1 MITWR
6 GAPQMTGQASGALKV
21 DARRAL
27 RCAKNAI
34 VHANYANGC
43 AVMLAWRRCDTAFR
57 VTWCRRF
64 LGRVRRRNDKNDK
77 AGLRLRARRV
87 GLKILNWR
95 QGGRTCFSARSLH
108 FSRDV
113 VSQIPPPRSASE

>member
-1 MITWR
+1 MITLR
-6 GAPQMTGQASGALKV
+6 GAPQTTGRASGALNV

-64 LGRVRRRNDKNDK
+64 LGRVRRRNDKND
-77 AGLRLRARRV
+77 RTESRWRAAD
-87 GLKILNWR
+87 WH
-95 QGGRTCFSARSLH
+95 GRPHASRSLH
-108 FSRDV
+108 YPIIFSVADDRGALD
-113 VSQIPPPRSASE
+113 AG

>member
-27 RCAKNAI
+27 LCAKNAI

-43 AVMLAWRRCDTAFR
+43 AVTLAWRRCDTAFR

-64 LGRVRRRNDKNDK
+64 LRCVRRRNDKNDK
-77 AGLRLRARRV
+77 AGLRLRAP
-87 GLKILNWR
+87 
-95 QGGRTCFSARSLH
+95 GGAENAELEAGGTNLL
-108 FSRDV
+108 SRA
-113 VSQIPPPRSASE
+113 ITPFFAG